1 MPITLEVADKL
12 IANGLQGI
20 SKQELSN
27 ILNSIS
33 YYRLRGYIY
42 PYFHSYKNNKTIKN
56 NITWETIWNDY
67 NFDPELKGLLF
78 QEIGKIK
85 IALKTV
91 LINVFSLKYGQT
103 WYINSELYYDSTHY
117 ENDKNELFHHWDR
130 SSEKFKQHFK
140 NKYQGNSTS
149 WMIFK
154 TSSFGNGSK
163 IFENIKNCYTK
174 QLMTEY
180 FGFRKNSEKVLISWL
195 RHLVYLRNI
204 IAHHGLLFSKIF
216 ITVPRL
222 SKDKFN
228 NIDIIPNKLF
238 VSIVIIAYLLKQTG
252 YTNKEFISKLIKLL
266 NKYPTVDISLM
277 GFPINWQ
284 EILLNYDI

>member
-67 NFDPELKGLLF
+67 NFDTELKGLLF

-91 LINVFSLKYGQT
+91 LINVFSL
-103 WYINSELYYDSTHY
+103 
-117 ENDKNELFHHWDR
+117 LFIIWAN
-130 SSEKFKQHFK
+130 KF
-140 NKYQGNSTS
+140 
-149 WMIFK
+149 
-154 TSSFGNGSK
+154 
-163 IFENIKNCYTK
+163 C
-174 QLMTEY
+174 
-180 FGFRKNSEKVLISWL
+180 
-195 RHLVYLRNI
+195 
-204 IAHHGLLFSKIF
+204 
-216 ITVPRL
+216 
-222 SKDKFN
+222 
-228 NIDIIPNKLF
+228 
-238 VSIVIIAYLLKQTG
+238 
-252 YTNKEFISKLIKLL
+252 
-266 NKYPTVDISLM
+266 
-277 GFPINWQ
+277 
-284 EILLNYDI
+284 